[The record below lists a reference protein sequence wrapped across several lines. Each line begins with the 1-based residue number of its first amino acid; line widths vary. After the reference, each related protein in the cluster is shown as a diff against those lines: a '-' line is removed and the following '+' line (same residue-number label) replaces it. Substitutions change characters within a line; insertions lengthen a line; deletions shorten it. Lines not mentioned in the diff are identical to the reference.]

1 MKHAREDA
9 SKDCDAKLKARAM
22 LNHNLDDKTGFD
34 ARKEDDML
42 IDVDT
47 ARIDARNIIE
57 VLMMADAGKD
67 AGRVEIDTKIDV
79 MRIGIHI

>member
-1 MKHAREDA
+1 
-9 SKDCDAKLKARAM
+9 
-22 LNHNLDDKTGFD
+22 
-34 ARKEDDML
+34 ML